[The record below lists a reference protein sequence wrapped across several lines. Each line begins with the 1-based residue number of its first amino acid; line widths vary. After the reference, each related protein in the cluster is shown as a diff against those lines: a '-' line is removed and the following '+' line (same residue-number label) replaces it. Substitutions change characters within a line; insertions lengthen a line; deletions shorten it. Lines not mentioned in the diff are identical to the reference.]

1 MRELEYTKTCIY
13 EYLEKV
19 LEYYKNA
26 EDASF
31 GEWPNREIG
40 WSPFTK
46 NASFYDRVKQW
57 FAARDITLIRG
68 QNTNRYLSTFI
79 LAAEFPL
86 TLGYSR
92 LVAELVSKYG
102 WLSLYRSPQTFLN
115 EYIDSVVIADYTLAQ
130 RQSLVIGSEG
140 YFAFLELVTI
150 LASIRYLLGTSD
162 NLEEICVKVAIEYER
177 DIELVQR
184 IASAYHD
191 TLIPPVNA
199 EHTVPTPQFSFQL
212 KREEGIWKLC
222 IKHNLHKIT
231 QIQTPSS
238 VELSRFSIGSLSCI
252 AGEGMLQINTSSD
265 SVQLEAID
273 NHIDLDCGILKDHFY
288 IAKRNESLK
297 NIQFLLS
304 VTDKK
309 THMFS
314 LNIGGIQRQDNFLL
328 FDMQG
333 NELITKSRLFKRG
346 QPLMVVPLNP
356 QVGKALIESSSF
368 RRLMLPETLPIFV
381 LDGNP
386 EKVEIDGVILHFC
399 ETPFSIQLRDQT
411 PWEQTFGT
419 KSRFPYYFFSPLMQI
434 SLAGDLAGK
443 GDPAILLVKVVE
455 RNGEKQYDPV
465 STRYEDN
472 RIIPTPRLPSP
483 GMYKLIVKFGND
495 VQREQYFRLLPIR
508 SIRLLD
514 EKHMQIKLYADVT
527 SFELLGDQPC
537 SKSVAKDLVDLQFS
551 EYGTHQIDAK
561 YAYNKGKIQI
571 VSALKFFFKAQQEVV
586 GYFSK
591 ELFGTKNEGLSLQK
605 DFLPISYFEF
615 RKNSLRDPAQH
626 YTISAYMEGESQHG
640 LFPRLEKVNVAGNH
654 KIRLSPLVNSM
665 KKHGYSRLLLL
676 VHCGDKELF
685 RATFTNTLITIND
698 LYKEWDNGYYHELLV
713 LPTYSL
719 YPFTVTDL
727 TAIPD
732 NSIVYG
738 MNLDAEGNIQYAT
751 HGLCIP
757 PTNESM
763 DPFHRLLDSFT
774 TDIPEETVWNILLS
788 ILTSPALSYTL
799 IAWYTKAS
807 RWVHPY
813 DIPAFAYLLDRFPI
827 LAAWSDL
834 ARNPENSDELFAL
847 ITDEGKFLHSIG
859 TYLVPNGLHLA
870 SNPRYSPELMTL
882 RDIEVLEHL
891 NLLPSHDGSAYS
903 LIRLSYFC
911 AIPFV
916 TGSKPVLSWLTL
928 FWFRSYC
935 EKHNLQEAYTQ
946 FTQSF
951 LSTPHAVTA
960 VSYEYTRVMP
970 RYTIDRLHE
979 QNIRNMVIAEQSH
992 YLMPMVTKI
1001 PGLFD
1006 FLTCLES
1013 SSFTSGLTSI
1023 IEIAPLWY
1031 AKPYLE
1037 GFSASSKWKFIIF
1050 LSLTVVCTQLDKQ
1063 DFLQKLH
1070 GLWEFTP
1077 LQYTYLIQW
1086 ANQNTATARIYNAYY
1101 VYWMEKFWEDI
1112 HV

>member
-1 MRELEYTKTCIY
+1 MRELEYTKTCMY
-13 EYLEKV
+13 EYLEEV
-19 LEYYKNA
+19 LEYYRKA
-26 EDASF
+26 ADASF
-31 GEWPNREIG
+31 GEWPDREIG

-46 NASFYDRVKQW
+46 NANFYERVKQW

-79 LAAEFPL
+79 LAAEFPP

-92 LVAELVSKYG
+92 LVAELVSKCG
-102 WLSLYRSPQTFLN
+102 WLSLYRSPQTFLDK
-115 EYIDSVVIADYTLAQ
+115 YIESVAIDTYTIAQ

-191 TLIPPVNA
+191 SLIPPVNDA
-199 EHTVPTPQFSFQL
+199 HSIPVPQFSFQL
-212 KREEGIWKLC
+212 KQDGIWKLV
-222 IKHNLHKIT
+222 IKHNLHKST
-231 QIQTPSS
+231 RIQTPSS

-265 SVQLEAID
+265 SVQLEALD
-273 NHIDLDCGILKDHFY
+273 NHIDLDCGILKDHFF
-288 IAKRNESLK
+288 ITKRNESLK

-333 NELITKSRLFKRG
+333 NELVTKSRLFKRG

-356 QVGKALIESSSF
+356 QIGQALIESSSF

-381 LDGNP
+381 LEGNP
-386 EKVEIDGVILHFC
+386 EKVEIDGVLLHFC

-411 PWEQTFGT
+411 PWEQTFGK
-419 KSRFPYYFFSPLMQI
+419 KSRIPYYFFSPLMQI
-434 SLAGDLAGK
+434 SLEGDLAGK

-455 RNGEKQYDPV
+455 RKGGKQYDPV

-495 VQREQYFRLLPIR
+495 VQREQFFRLLPIR
-508 SIRLLD
+508 NIRLLG
-514 EKHMQIKLYADVT
+514 EKHMQIKLYAHVA
-527 SFELLGDQPC
+527 SFELLGDQQC
-537 SKSVAKDLVDLQFS
+537 SKSVTKDLVDLQFN

-561 YAYNKGKIQI
+561 FVYNKGNIQI
-571 VSALKFFFKAQQEVV
+571 VSVIKFFFKAQQEVV

-591 ELFGTKNEGLSLQK
+591 ELFGTKNEGLSLQR
-605 DFLPISYFEF
+605 DFLPNSYFEF
-615 RKNSLRDPAQH
+615 RKNSLRDPAQR
-626 YTISAYMEGESQHG
+626 YTISAYMEGDSQHG
-640 LFPRLEKVNVAGNH
+640 LFPRLEKVNVAGND
-654 KIRLSPLVNSM
+654 KVPLFPLVNSM

-676 VHCGDKELF
+676 VHCGGKELF
-685 RATFTNTLITIND
+685 RATFTNSLTTIID
-698 LYKEWDNGYYHELLV
+698 LYIEWEKGYYHELLV
-713 LPTYSL
+713 LPIYSL
-719 YPFTVTDL
+719 DPFTVTDL
-727 TAIPD
+727 TSIPD

-738 MNLDAEGNIQYAT
+738 RTLGAEGNIQYAT
-751 HGLCIP
+751 NGLCIP
-757 PTNESM
+757 PTKESV

-774 TDIPEETVWNILLS
+774 TDIPEETAWNILLS
-788 ILTSPALSYTL
+788 ILTSPALSYSL

-807 RWVHPY
+807 RWAHPY

-834 ARNPENSDELFAL
+834 ARNPNNRDEPFAL
-847 ITDEGKFLHSIG
+847 ITNEGKFLHSIG
-859 TYLVPNGLHLA
+859 KYLVPNGLNLA

-882 RDIEVLEHL
+882 GDIEVLEHM
-891 NLLPSHDGSAYS
+891 NLLPSHDESAKS

-928 FWFRSYC
+928 FWFQSYC
-935 EKHNLQEAYTQ
+935 EKHNLREAYIQ

-951 LSTPHAVTA
+951 LNTPHAVTV
-960 VSYEYTRVMP
+960 VSGEYTRVMP
-970 RYTIDRLHE
+970 RYIIDSLHE
-979 QNIRNMVIAEQSH
+979 QNIRNMVVAEQSH
-992 YLMPMVTKI
+992 YLIPMFTKI

-1006 FLTCLES
+1006 FLACLES

-1037 GFSASSKWKFIIF
+1037 GSSSSSKWKFIIF

-1063 DFLQKLH
+1063 ELLQKLH
-1070 GLWEFTP
+1070 GLWKFTP
-1077 LQYTYLIQW
+1077 MQYTYLVQW
-1086 ANQNTATARIYNAYY
+1086 VNTNQSTAWIYNAYY
-1101 VYWMEKFWEDI
+1101 EYWMKLIWGGL